1 MNSINK
7 QILSAGKLLDYTI
20 KFLFTSLLVLASL
33 TAQAGVA
40 GSRHDLGTGGTGQS
54 TGGTDEVCVFCH
66 TPHGSD
72 TSAAVPLWNK
82 VLPAAT
88 GYTRYSTLNTS
99 SLDGTEVPVGS
110 VSLACLSCHDGV
122 QGMDVVINAPGSTAA
137 DTLLYDVGGI
147 PLNGDVI
154 MTNQSGDTI
163 PMLGTDLTDD
173 HPISIA
179 YAGGGCAGGD
189 ADGATCTN
197 AVFGDPD
204 FNTAQ
209 KDTINSNPVW
219 WVDNGGAGTREKTDM
234 HLYTRTDNV
243 AAGEP
248 SVECGSCHDPH
259 NDSTFSDTAPKSVAF
274 LRVANAASII
284 CTTCHIK

>member
-33 TAQAGVA
+33 TAQAGVQ
-40 GSRHDLGTGGTGQS
+40 GSRHDLGTGGLGQN

-82 VLPAAT
+82 VLPAAG

-110 VSLACLSCHDGV
+110 VSLACLSCHDGA
-122 QGMDVVINAPGSTAA
+122 QGMDVVINAPGSTAD
-137 DTLLYDVGGI
+137 DTTLYNVTGI
-147 PLNGDVI
+147 PLNGGVA
-154 MTNQSGDTI
+154 MTNQAGDKL

-219 WVDNGGAGTREKTDM
+219 WVDNGGVGTREKTDM
-234 HLYTRTDNV
+234 HLYTRTEEV

-259 NDSTFSDTAPKSVAF
+259 NDSTFSNTAPKSVAF